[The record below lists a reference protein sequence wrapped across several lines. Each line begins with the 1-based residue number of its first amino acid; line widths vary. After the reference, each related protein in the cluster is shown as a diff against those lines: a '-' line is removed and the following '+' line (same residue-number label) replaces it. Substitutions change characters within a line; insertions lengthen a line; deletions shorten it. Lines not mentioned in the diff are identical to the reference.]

1 MREFQCALG
10 IVGKPSVSRVRF
22 NEGDL
27 ELFRPK
33 VQDILSFE

>member
-1 MREFQCALG
+1 MREFGCTLA
-10 IVGKPSVSRVRF
+10 IFGKLFVSRARF

-33 VQDILSFE
+33 VQKILSFE

>member
-1 MREFQCALG
+1 MKEFRCILG
-10 IVGKPSVSRVRF
+10 IVGKPFVSRVRF

-33 VQDILSFE
+33 VQEMLFLT

>member
-1 MREFQCALG
+1 MRELG
-10 IVGKPSVSRVRF
+10 CTLAIVGKPFVTRVRF

-33 VQDILSFE
+33 VREILSFE